1 MLFRS
6 LNYSGAKELLKSPA
20 HYQAWLKSEK
30 EDTPALKFGRLVHL
44 ASLEPLVFDRTVR
57 VMPECDRRTKEGKA
71 IYEAFAATLRPDEEC
86 IKKDEMDKVLAV
98 AESAQAGIE
107 SVASGKAGVRLVEH
121 TFTADHEGV
130 KIKGRPDLV
139 LLDAGI
145 VIDVKTTTDASA
157 KNFAKEV
164 FNYRYFLQAAW
175 YLRLTGAKDFY
186 FVAVEKS
193 RPSPTRFTASTTRPS
208 TSAVSSCRRRA
219 SPSANVPTSASG
231 RLTRRRRRFCP
242 CRSGRTPT
250 ASTPNPFPPKPT
262 SCPYD
267 SIRTPK
273 IGRAHV

>member
-1 MLFRS
+1 MTRTEYDELKA
-6 LNYSGAKELLKSPA
+6 LNYSGAKEIIKSPA

-44 ASLEPLVFDRTVR
+44 ASLEPLVFDKQVR
-57 VMPECDRRTKEGKA
+57 VMPDCDRRTKEGKA

-86 IKKDEMDKVLAV
+86 IKQEEMNKVLAV

-157 KNFAKEV
+157 KNFAKEIW
-164 FNYRYFLQAAW
+164 NYKYFLQAAW
-175 YLRLTGAKDFY
+175 YLRLTGAKEFY
-186 FVAVEKS
+186 FIAVEKEPPYAHAVYRLDDAAIDLGRQLMS
-193 RPSPTRFTASTTRPS
+193 SACVTYRECANFGVWPSYPQEVQILSLPKW
-208 TSAVSSCRRRA
+208 
-219 SPSANVPTSASG
+219 ANS
-231 RLTRRRRRFCP
+231 
-242 CRSGRTPT
+242 
-250 ASTPNPFPPKPT
+250 
-262 SCPYD
+262 D
-267 SIRTPK
+267 SLD
-273 IGRAHV
+273 A